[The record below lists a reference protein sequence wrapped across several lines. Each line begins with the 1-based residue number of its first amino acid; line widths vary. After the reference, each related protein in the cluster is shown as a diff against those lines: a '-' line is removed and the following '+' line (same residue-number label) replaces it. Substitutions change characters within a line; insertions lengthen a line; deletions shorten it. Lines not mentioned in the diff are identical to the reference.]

1 MDCSRIRQWLGEFRV
16 TECALWPGLEHIVP
30 IICGPLI
37 TPGSVQGLFS
47 PPVQGLFSPPVVQ
60 GLFSPPVVRKL
71 DYTQSPV
78 ICKLAALEKVLY
90 CPFSHPTKAPIREG
104 RC

>member
-1 MDCSRIRQWLGEFRV
+1 MDCSRIRQLLGEFRV
-16 TECALWPGLEHIVP
+16 TECALWPGLEHIVL

-37 TPGSVQGLFS
+37 TSGSVQGLFS
-47 PPVQGLFSPPVVQ
+47 PPVQ

-90 CPFSHPTKAPIREG
+90 CPFSHPTKALIREG

>member
-37 TPGSVQGLFS
+37 TSGS
-47 PPVQGLFSPPVVQ
+47 VQ

-78 ICKLAALEKVLY
+78 ICKLAVLKKVLY
-90 CPFSHPTKAPIREG
+90 CPYSHPTKAPIREG